1 MIFRTP
7 REKYMSSVKPLS
19 AVMLAILKVK
29 LFDQNLKGIRYIC
42 ERRYN
47 NRLLN
52 FLRVGLSFTRE
63 WGDMALSIGRA
74 ITNLLKRRF

>member
-1 MIFRTP
+1 MTFRTP

-29 LFDQNLKGIRYIC
+29 LFDQNLKGICYIY

-47 NRLLN
+47 NRFLN
-52 FLRVGLSFTRE
+52 F
-63 WGDMALSIGRA
+63 
-74 ITNLLKRRF
+74 